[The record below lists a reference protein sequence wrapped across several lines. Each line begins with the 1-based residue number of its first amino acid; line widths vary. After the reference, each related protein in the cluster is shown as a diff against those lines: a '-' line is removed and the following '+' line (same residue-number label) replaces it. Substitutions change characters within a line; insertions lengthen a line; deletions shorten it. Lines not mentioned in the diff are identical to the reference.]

1 MDRQETQLNTAS
13 VGGCMMEISAAPQ
26 VEAIAE
32 RFEARGVAKAIAVQT
47 AEQIEK
53 ESETRKIAPTA
64 YRLSTMSDAA
74 VNGCYRH
81 GKENMV
87 GKDLIQYF
95 NETRAIRVRGT
106 DFSSVP
112 AEDESVLSG
121 EAEKPCHAVVR
132 YEKQETL
139 KEKIAALPA
148 QIRHLP
154 ANAVK
159 YIRTSAPAWFDFSP
173 VDTTRETRRFPIS
186 AFAAIVAVAVSLMLI
201 VASSVMIHH
210 GEKRVS
216 QLTVELSE
224 LAGEVSDLQSE
235 LNVKND
241 LRIIRDVAT
250 EEFGMVE
257 EKYVKMQYLSMGS
270 GDSIEV
276 FEEKKQETVGISA
289 ILSAIGLK

>member
-1 MDRQETQLNTAS
+1 MNRQETQLNSAS
-13 VGGCMMEISAAPQ
+13 TGRMLAVSAAQ
-26 VEAIAE
+26 EVQSITK
-32 RFEARGVAKAIAVQT
+32 RFAARGVTRAVAAQN

-53 ESETRKIAPTA
+53 EQETRKLAPEA
-64 YRLSTMSDAA
+64 YRLSSMSDAA
-74 VNGCYRH
+74 VKGRYRH
-81 GKENMV
+81 GKEVMS

-95 NETRAIRVRGT
+95 NETRAIRTRNE
-106 DFSSVP
+106 DFSILP
-112 AEDESVLSG
+112 ASDDSVLSG
-121 EAEKPCHAVVR
+121 ENEKTCHSVVK
-132 YEKQETL
+132 YEEQVTL

-148 QIRHLP
+148 QIRQLP
-154 ANAVK
+154 AKTVQF
-159 YIRTSAPAWFDFSP
+159 IRTSAPAWFDFSP
-173 VDTTRETRRFPIS
+173 VDTTSGTRRFPLS
-186 AFAAIVAVAVSLMLI
+186 AFAAIIAVAVSLMLI

-241 LRIIRDVAT
+241 LLAIRDIAT

>member
-1 MDRQETQLNTAS
+1 MNRQETQLNSAS
-13 VGGCMMEISAAPQ
+13 VGRMLEVSAAQ
-26 VEAIAE
+26 EVQTITQSFA
-32 RFEARGVAKAIAVQT
+32 ARGVAKAVSAQS
-47 AEQIEK
+47 AQQIEK
-53 ESETRKIAPTA
+53 EKETRKLAPTA
-64 YRLSTMSDAA
+64 YRLSSMSDAA
-74 VNGCYRH
+74 VTGRYRH
-81 GKENMV
+81 GKETMS

-95 NETRAIRVRGT
+95 NETRAIRTRGE
-106 DFSSVP
+106 DFSIAP
-112 AEDESVLSG
+112 AEDESVFAG
-121 EAEKPCHAVVR
+121 EAEKSLRAVVK
-132 YEKQETL
+132 YEEEATV

-148 QIRHLP
+148 QIKQLP
-154 ANAVK
+154 SK
-159 YIRTSAPAWFDFSP
+159 TIQFIRTSAPAWFDFSP
-173 VDTTRETRRFPIS
+173 VDTTQGTRRFPLS

-224 LAGEVSDLQSE
+224 LAVEVADLQSE
-235 LNVKND
+235 LDVKND
-241 LRIIRDVAT
+241 LLVIRDIAT

-276 FEEKKQETVGISA
+276 FEEKKQETVGIAA

>member
-1 MDRQETQLNTAS
+1 MNRQETQLNSAS
-13 VGGCMMEISAAPQ
+13 TGRMLAVSAAQ
-26 VEAIAE
+26 EVQSITK
-32 RFEARGVAKAIAVQT
+32 RFAARGVTRAVAAQN

-53 ESETRKIAPTA
+53 EQETRKLAPEA
-64 YRLSTMSDAA
+64 YRLSSMSDAA
-74 VNGCYRH
+74 VKGRYRH
-81 GKENMV
+81 GKEAMS

-95 NETRAIRVRGT
+95 NETRAIRTRNE
-106 DFSSVP
+106 DFSVLP
-112 AEDESVLSG
+112 ASDDSVLSG
-121 EAEKPCHAVVR
+121 ENEKACHSVVK
-132 YEKQETL
+132 YEEQVTL

-148 QIRHLP
+148 QIRQLP
-154 ANAVK
+154 AKTVQF
-159 YIRTSAPAWFDFSP
+159 IRTSAPAWFDLSP
-173 VDTTRETRRFPIS
+173 VDTTSGTRRFPLS
-186 AFAAIVAVAVSLMLI
+186 AFAAIIAVAVSLMLI

-241 LRIIRDVAT
+241 LLAIRDIAT

>member
-1 MDRQETQLNTAS
+1 MNRQDTQLNSAS
-13 VGGCMMEISAAPQ
+13 VGRMLEVSTVAKVQ
-26 VEAIAE
+26 AITQQ
-32 RFEARGVAKAIAVQT
+32 FGARGIAKAVAVQN
-47 AEQIEK
+47 AEQIQK
-53 ESETRKIAPTA
+53 ETATRKLAPTA
-64 YRLSTMSDAA
+64 YRLSSMSNAA
-74 VNGCYRH
+74 VSGRYRH
-81 GKENMV
+81 GKETMS

-95 NETRAIRVRGT
+95 NETRALRTREE
-106 DFSSVP
+106 DFSTLP
-112 AEDESVLSG
+112 ASDESVLFG
-121 EAEKPCHAVVR
+121 ECEKPCQAVVK
-132 YEKQETL
+132 YEEQATL
-139 KEKIAALPA
+139 KDKIAALPA

-154 ANAVK
+154 AKTVQF
-159 YIRTSAPAWFDFSP
+159 IRTSAPAWFDFSP
-173 VDTTRETRRFPIS
+173 VDTTPGTRRFPLS
-186 AFAAIVAVAVSLMLI
+186 AFAAIIAVAVSLMLI

-235 LNVKND
+235 LDVKND
-241 LRIIRDVAT
+241 LLAIRNIAT
-250 EEFGMVE
+250 DEFGMVE